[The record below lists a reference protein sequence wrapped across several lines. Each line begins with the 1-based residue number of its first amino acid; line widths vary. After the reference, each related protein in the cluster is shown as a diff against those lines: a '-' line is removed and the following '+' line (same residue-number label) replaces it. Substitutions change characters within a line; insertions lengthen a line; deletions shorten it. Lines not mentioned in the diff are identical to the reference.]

1 MQPVPANPPA
11 LTHGSA
17 VAGAPGPRREC
28 LPSARHVAAMDRMT
42 SPAVSVIVVA
52 YNSAAWLPRCLA
64 PILAQAD
71 DIPGLEVFVVNNASP
86 DTSAGI
92 VRKDFPTVRV
102 IDSPQNVGFGAG
114 CNLALAEASG
124 RTLVMV
130 NPDCEIRPGTL
141 RTFDEHFRTCPKSGA
156 AGGRLTYGDGSFQDA
171 AFRFPSLAQVFLD
184 VWPLNWRLTQS
195 RLNGRYPH
203 AHDATAFV
211 CDFVLGALMAVR
223 REAYEAT
230 GGFDPAYFM
239 YVEEVD
245 WCRRLGMDGWEV
257 WHLPSAAAT
266 HHAGQST
273 RTVAGRM
280 FVELHRSR
288 LRYYRR
294 HWSPI
299 AVAAA
304 RAITWVS
311 CRSRARRLAREGGP
325 GILAQVDAC
334 HEVMRMV
341 GPGGTIGPRA
351 DA

>member
-1 MQPVPANPPA
+1 
-11 LTHGSA
+11 
-17 VAGAPGPRREC
+17 
-28 LPSARHVAAMDRMT
+28 MDRMT

-64 PILAQAD
+64 PILGQAD

-184 VWPLNWRLTQS
+184 VWPINWRLTQS

-245 WCRRLGMDGWEV
+245 WCRRLRTHGWEV

-288 LRYYRR
+288 LRYYQR

-304 RAITWVS
+304 RAITWVG

>member
-1 MQPVPANPPA
+1 MR
-11 LTHGSA
+11 TRGS
-17 VAGAPGPRREC
+17 VASGGREV
-28 LPSARHVAAMDRMT
+28 ARGDRVAW
-42 SPAVSVIVVA
+42 IG
-52 YNSAAWLPRCLA
+52 YNDPEMLVL
-64 PILAQAD
+64 L
-71 DIPGLEVFVVNNASP
+71 F
-86 DTSAGI
+86 
-92 VRKDFPTVRV
+92 
-102 IDSPQNVGFGAG
+102 
-114 CNLALAEASG
+114 ALARRGAI
-124 RTLVMV
+124 LV
-130 NPDCEIRPGTL
+130 
-141 RTFDEHFRTCPKSGA
+141 
-156 AGGRLTYGDGSFQDA
+156 
-171 AFRFPSLAQVFLD
+171 
-184 VWPLNWRLTQS
+184 PLNWRLTQS